1 MSVRGHERHSEAAV
15 TTAAGELLTAWCERR
30 DVEARRLLIEQ
41 HLPLVR
47 VLASRFVRHGEQLD
61 DLAQIGAVGLIKAVD
76 RFDASRGSSLVAY
89 AVPTILGEIRRH
101 LRDGVQPVRL
111 PRDGRDKTPVR
122 AVPLDV
128 EAEAARDAAAERRL
142 ELGEERIL
150 IARGLRKLARR
161 ERRIVSLRYFGG
173 LSQRRIAA
181 ELGLSQVHV
190 SRLLDQSLGK
200 LRAEIGHI

>member
-1 MSVRGHERHSEAAV
+1 M

-76 RFDASRGSSLVAY
+76 RFDASRGNSLVAY
-89 AVPTILGEIRRH
+89 AVPTIVGEIRRH
-101 LRDGVQPVRL
+101 LRDGAQPVRL
-111 PRDGRDKTPVR
+111 PRDGLDHAPVR